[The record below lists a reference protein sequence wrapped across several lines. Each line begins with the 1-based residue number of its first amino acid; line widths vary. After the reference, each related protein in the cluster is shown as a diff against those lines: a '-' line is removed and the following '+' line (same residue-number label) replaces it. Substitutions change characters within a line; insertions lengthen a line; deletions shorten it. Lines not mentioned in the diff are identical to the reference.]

1 MIWLISIL
9 VIMLVAV
16 LYRLIRGPMIED
28 RLLALNVIAV
38 LIILI
43 MSCYSLEYGQSFYL
57 DIALIYALLSF
68 AEILAFVKVTYISS
82 TAYKRELSEQENKD
96 EHITE
101 S

>member
-1 MIWLISIL
+1 MNWLIYIL
-9 VIMLVAV
+9 VVMLVAV
-16 LYRLIRGPMIED
+16 LYRLIKGPLIED

-68 AEILAFVKVTYISS
+68 AEILAFVKITYISS
-82 TAYKRELSEQENKD
+82 SVYKKEASDQE
-96 EHITE
+96 E
-101 S
+101 